1 MGNLGNLLGFS
12 YRARISLGLGNHN
25 QEKRGDFQFPINDQT
40 DYKGRITFIARQ
52 TEVRPLGNTFKG
64 LIGIEGDT
72 SKAVATRLGR
82 GEQAARALASKA
94 ERKIQDAAARG
105 SDNLRTYSAS
115 IPQRIGSGRKCVLY
129 LPSSI
134 QFQDR
139 VEYSNVDL
147 GIVGAAAARGLESGV
162 SGSQILKAIG
172 GVAFPDFQSIQ
183 DAFNNGLQQEGAQ
196 VAALRLAGNIS
207 SGVQGAIETTTGIA
221 LNPNRRS
228 TLKGV
233 GLRQFRFAFK
243 LIPTSEQEANEI
255 EAIIKFF
262 REEMYPEAR
271 AVKGVSAAYRFPSK
285 FHIRMD
291 YDGYRVATGILPA
304 FLESV
309 DVVYNPNAMAFHTRG
324 KPQETEISLSFIEER
339 TLNKDD
345 VANGGF

>member
-262 REEMYPEAR
+262 R
-271 AVKGVSAAYRFPSK
+271 
-285 FHIRMD
+285 D
-291 YDGYRVATGILPA
+291 
-304 FLESV
+304 
-309 DVVYNPNAMAFHTRG
+309 
-324 KPQETEISLSFIEER
+324 
-339 TLNKDD
+339 
-345 VANGGF
+345 